1 MKAVI
6 PAAKK
11 KENMFPFSETLP
23 TALMPVAGKPVVKH
37 NIEALRENGVDE
49 IYIVTKYR
57 EEIFKEEFGERTDI
71 NIVHQEE
78 LNGTASA
85 VGKCSFI
92 EDDFIVV
99 NGDVIVSENDISRL
113 IDKFKQENSTSIL
126 ATYENR
132 PEKFGVLSIE
142 NDEVAGIKEKP
153 DEPENPLINTGIYA
167 FKPDIFETIDS
178 LGDEETSLT
187 DAVQKNIEDG
197 DTYFVIADDYWV
209 DIGSGEKL
217 WEADKIKREAT
228 VTETDIHESAEVS
241 DKATLNGSIVIE
253 EGAIV
258 EADAVLK
265 GQCIIGEN
273 VRVEAGT
280 AIKDSTVMRGSQ
292 LDQCSVE
299 SSLIFQE
306 NILDPFVAVENCVIG
321 EESDIKSGTVIRES
335 LIGARSFVEANNS
348 ILGTKFV
355 PDARTDIGEISK

>member
-11 KENMFPFSETLP
+11 KDDMFPFSETLP

-37 NIEALRENGVDE
+37 NIEALRENGIEE
-49 IYIVTKYR
+49 IHIVTNYKQ
-57 EEIFKEEFGERTDI
+57 EMFEDKFKESKRV

-78 LNGTASA
+78 LDGTAPA
-85 VGKCSFI
+85 VGECNFI
-92 EDDFIVV
+92 EDDFVVV
-99 NGDVIVSENDISRL
+99 NGDVIVSKNDISRL
-113 IDKFKQENSTSIL
+113 IDKFEQEKSTSIL

-142 NDEVAGIKEKP
+142 NDEVAGIEEKP

-167 FKPDIFETIDS
+167 FKPDIFNTIDP
-178 LGDEETSLT
+178 LDDEETSLT
-187 DAVQKNIEDG
+187 DAVQKKVENGEA
-197 DTYFVIADDYWV
+197 YFVIAEDYWI

-217 WEADKIKREAT
+217 WEADRIKREAT
-228 VTETDIHESAEVS
+228 VTETEVHEDAEVS
-241 DKATLNGSIVIE
+241 EEAILSGDIVVE
-253 EGAIV
+253 EEAVV
-258 EADAVLK
+258 EAGAALK

-273 VRVEAGT
+273 AHVEAGT
-280 AIKDSTVMRGSQ
+280 VIKDSTVMDGSQ

-299 SSLIFQE
+299 SSLIFQD
-306 NILDPFVAVENCVIG
+306 NILDPFVAVENCVIA

-335 LIGARSFVEANNS
+335 LIGARSFVEANNT